1 MNIGLI
7 ADNTKTFPSLPLM
20 KIAAYYR
27 RIGCHAELL
36 SKEKHYDA
44 VYVSRT
50 FNLNL
55 KTVKKIDLKDIN
67 ADRVFVGGSGYAI
80 EIVNG
85 KEVYNCQN
93 DLPLPDAIEHIYP
106 FYALYPEL
114 TKDTAY
120 GFLTRGCPN
129 NCDFCI
135 VSDKEGRRTNHVAD
149 LSEWWRGQKNI
160 KLMDANILACKEREI
175 LLKQLADSNA
185 YIDYTQGLDARLID
199 SDVAKLI
206 NNTKIKMV
214 HFSFD
219 DIKNE
224 KAIVRGLTEFNE
236 TTTLS
241 DREKRCYILVNY
253 NSTYAEDLYRIKKI
267 IELGYSPDVRLYQKE
282 LAPQFLKDL
291 ARWSNNSII
300 YRSCD
305 FLDYEPRKY
314 DGPIRKI
321 YPDAVK
327 LWERWG

>member
-27 RIGCHAELL
+27 AYGNSAELAV
-36 SKEKHYDA
+36 EGKHYD
-44 VYVSRT
+44 VVFVSRT

-55 KTVKKIDLKDIN
+55 PTVKQIDLKNIK
-67 ADRVFVGGSGYAI
+67 ADRILMGGSGYAI
-80 EIVNG
+80 EIVDG
-85 KEVYNCQN
+85 KEIYNQQQ
-93 DLPLPDAIEHIYP
+93 DSPLPDAIEHIYP
-106 FYALYPEL
+106 YYDLYPEL

-129 NCDFCI
+129 NCPFCV
-135 VSDKEGRRTNHVAD
+135 VSSKEGRRTEQVAD
-149 LSEWWRGQKNI
+149 LSEFWKEQKNI
-160 KLMDANILACKEREI
+160 KLMDANILACKEREE
-175 LLKQLADSNA
+175 LLKQLIESKA

-206 NNTKIKMV
+206 SQTKIKMV
-214 HFSFD
+214 HFAFD

-224 KAIVRGLTEFNE
+224 KAIIRGLTEFNKVSK
-236 TTTLS
+236 LR

-253 NSTYAEDLYRIKKI
+253 NSTFEEDLYRIKKV
-267 IELGYSPDVRLYQKE
+267 IELGFHPDVRIYQKE
-282 LAPQFLKDL
+282 NAPQFLKDL
-291 ARWSNNSII
+291 ARWANNSFI

-314 DGPIRKI
+314 DGSVRKM
-321 YPDAVK
+321 YPEVVK
-327 LWERWG
+327 LWKGRE